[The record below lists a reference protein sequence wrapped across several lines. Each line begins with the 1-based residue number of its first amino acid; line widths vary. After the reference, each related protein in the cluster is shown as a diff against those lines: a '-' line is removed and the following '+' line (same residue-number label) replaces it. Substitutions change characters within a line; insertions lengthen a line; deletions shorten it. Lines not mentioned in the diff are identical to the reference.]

1 METKLAQL
9 KSLLKGLGSVLVAY
23 SGGVDS
29 TLLSSL
35 AHEILGERALA
46 VTTSSPI
53 FSHQEISQA
62 QSLAQR
68 LGLRHI
74 LIETSEL
81 DDPAFVAND
90 PQRCYYCKRG
100 LYQRLNSIANE
111 EGLAFVVDGTNHDDQ
126 GDFRPGRK
134 AAAELSVR
142 SPLLEVGLTKEEI
155 RALSRSRGLPNWDK
169 PASPCLATRLPH
181 GTPITLELLTLIAK
195 SEQSLA
201 KLGLSHFRVRHHGP
215 IARIEA
221 SPKDMALLTNGE
233 IRLRAAAELHELGY
247 TYVTVD
253 LAGYRP
259 AGKKGSHLDRA
270 SLTS

>member
-1 METKLAQL
+1 MEAKLAKL
-9 KSLLKGLGSVLVAY
+9 KSLLEELGSVLVAY

-29 TLLSSL
+29 TLLASL
-35 AHEILGERALA
+35 SHEILGERSLA
-46 VTTSSPI
+46 VTARSPI
-53 FSHQEISQA
+53 FSPQEISQA
-62 QSLAQR
+62 QSLAQC

-74 LIETSEL
+74 LIETNEL
-81 DDPAFVAND
+81 DDPSFVAND

-111 EGLAFVVDGTNHDDQ
+111 EGLAFIVDGTNHDDQ

-134 AAAELSVR
+134 AAAELGIR
-142 SPLLEVGLTKEEI
+142 SPLLEVGLTKAEI
-155 RALSRSRGLPNWDK
+155 CALSRSLGLPNWDK

-181 GTPITLELLTLIAK
+181 GTLITLDLLALIAK
-195 SEQSLA
+195 AEQSMA
-201 KLGLSHFRVRHHGP
+201 KLGLSQFRVRHHGP

-221 SPKDMALLTNGE
+221 SPEDMALFADEKT
-233 IRLRAAAELHELGY
+233 RLRAVAELHDLGY

-259 AGKKGSHLDRA
+259 AGKKGSHLERA
-270 SLTS
+270 SLNL